1 MSFFTT
7 TSRIMGNSV
16 KHVLRNPWDSIT
28 AILVMTL
35 TVFVTSALGVMLY
48 SSDKML
54 AFLENRL
61 EVTAF
66 FAENTTEDYILA
78 IKQELEAQRDEMGV
92 EQVRYISQ
100 DEALEIFKR
109 QNDSNP
115 ETLEFVT
122 ADILPASLSVSARQ
136 LADLQVLAERLAED
150 ERVEEVLYQR
160 DVAEKFEAW
169 SSRIRLV
176 GIGFSVYLLAM
187 SVLILLIV
195 MSLSIREFSKEIE
208 VMRLVGAST
217 GYIRW
222 PFIFDGIF
230 YGVFAAVVSTI
241 GIYFLLPY
249 VQQFSNELVGGLV
262 LFDNVYLFTVY
273 VFALSTGLGIV
284 LGVTGSILAIR
295 KHLKV

>member
-7 TSRIMGNSV
+7 TSRIIGNSV
-16 KHVLRNPWDSIT
+16 KHVTRNPWDSIT
-28 AILVMTL
+28 AVLVMTL
-35 TVFVTSALGVMLY
+35 TVFVTSALGVILY

-54 AFLENRL
+54 EFLENRL

-66 FAENTTEDYILA
+66 FSENTTEEYVLA
-78 IKQELEAQRDEMGV
+78 IKQELELQGDVLGV
-92 EQVRYISQ
+92 DQVRYISQ

-122 ADILPASLSVSARQ
+122 ADILPASLSVSAHQ

-169 SSRIRLV
+169 SSRIRLI
-176 GIGFSVYLLAM
+176 GIGFSVYLLTM
-187 SVLILLIV
+187 STLILLIV

-222 PFIFDGIF
+222 PFIFDGVF
-230 YGVFAAVVSTI
+230 YGVLAAVISTI
-241 GIYFLLPY
+241 GIFFLLPY
-249 VQQFSNELVGGLV
+249 VQQFSDELVSGLV
-262 LFDNVYLFTVY
+262 LFDNIYLFTGY
-273 VFALSTGLGIV
+273 VFVMSAGLGII

-295 KHLKV
+295 KHLRV

>member
-1 MSFFTT
+1 MSIFTT
-7 TSRIMGNSV
+7 TSRVMANSI
-16 KHVLRNPWDSIT
+16 KHILRNPWDSIT

-54 AFLENRL
+54 AYLENRL

-66 FAENTTEDYILA
+66 FSENTTEDYILA
-78 IKQELEAQRDEMGV
+78 IKQELEVQSEAIGV

-109 QNDSNP
+109 QNQNNP

-122 ADILPASLSVSARQ
+122 ADILPASLSVSARS
-136 LADLQVLAERLAED
+136 LNDLQLLAERLEED
-150 ERVEEVLYQR
+150 ERVEDVLYQR
-160 DVAEKFEAW
+160 DIAEKFEAW
-169 SSRIRLV
+169 NSRIRMV
-176 GIGFSVYLLAM
+176 GIVFSIYLLAM

-222 PFIFDGIF
+222 PFILDGAF
-230 YGVFAAVVSTI
+230 YGFFAAVVSTI
-241 GIYFLLPY
+241 GIFFLLPY
-249 VQQFSNELVGGLV
+249 VQQFSNELVSGLV
-262 LFDNVYLFTVY
+262 LFDNMYLFTAY
-273 VFALSTGLGIV
+273 VFLGSLALGVI
-284 LGVTGSILAIR
+284 LGVTGSLLAIR
-295 KHLKV
+295 KQLRV

>member
-1 MSFFTT
+1 
-7 TSRIMGNSV
+7 MGNSV

>member
-1 MSFFTT
+1 MA
-7 TSRIMGNSV
+7 NSI
-16 KHVLRNPWDSIT
+16 KHILRNPWDSIT

-54 AFLENRL
+54 AYLENRL

-66 FAENTTEDYILA
+66 FSENTTEDYILA
-78 IKQELEAQRDEMGV
+78 IKQELEVQSEAIGV

-109 QNDSNP
+109 QNQNNP

-122 ADILPASLSVSARQ
+122 ADILPASLSVSARS
-136 LADLQVLAERLAED
+136 LNDLQLLAERLEED
-150 ERVEEVLYQR
+150 ERVEDVLYQR
-160 DVAEKFEAW
+160 DIAEKFEAW
-169 SSRIRLV
+169 NSRIRMV
-176 GIGFSVYLLAM
+176 GIVFSIYLLAM

-222 PFIFDGIF
+222 PFILDGAF
-230 YGVFAAVVSTI
+230 YGFFAAVVSTI
-241 GIYFLLPY
+241 GIFFLLPY
-249 VQQFSNELVGGLV
+249 VQQFSNELVSGLV
-262 LFDNVYLFTVY
+262 LFDNMYLFTAY
-273 VFALSTGLGIV
+273 VFVGSLALGVI
-284 LGVTGSILAIR
+284 LGVTGSLLAIR
-295 KHLKV
+295 KQLRV

>member
-1 MSFFTT
+1 MSIFTT
-7 TSRIMGNSV
+7 TSRVVANSI
-16 KHVLRNPWDSIT
+16 KHILRNPWDSIT

-35 TVFVTSALGVMLY
+35 TVFVTSALGVMLF

-54 AFLENRL
+54 AYLENRL

-66 FAENTTEDYILA
+66 FSENTTEDYILA
-78 IKQELEAQRDEMGV
+78 IKQELEVQSEAIGV

-109 QNDSNP
+109 QNQNNP

-122 ADILPASLSVSARQ
+122 ADILPASLSVSARS
-136 LADLQVLAERLAED
+136 LNDLQLLAERLEED
-150 ERVEEVLYQR
+150 ERVEDVLYQR
-160 DVAEKFEAW
+160 DIAEKFEAW
-169 SSRIRLV
+169 NSRIRMV
-176 GIGFSVYLLAM
+176 GIVFSIYLLAM

-222 PFIFDGIF
+222 PFILDGAF
-230 YGVFAAVVSTI
+230 YGFFAAVVSTI
-241 GIYFLLPY
+241 GIFFLLPY
-249 VQQFSNELVGGLV
+249 VQQFSNELVSGLV
-262 LFDNVYLFTVY
+262 LFDNMYLFTAY
-273 VFALSTGLGIV
+273 VFLGSLALGVI
-284 LGVTGSILAIR
+284 LGVTGSLLAIR
-295 KHLKV
+295 KQLRV

>member
-1 MSFFTT
+1 MSILTT
-7 TSRIMGNSV
+7 TSRVVANSI
-16 KHVLRNPWDSIT
+16 KHILRNPWDSIT

-35 TVFVTSALGVMLY
+35 TVFVTSALGVMLF

-54 AFLENRL
+54 AYLENRL

-66 FAENTTEDYILA
+66 FSENTTEDYILA
-78 IKQELEAQRDEMGV
+78 IKQELEVQSEAIGV

-109 QNDSNP
+109 QNQNNP

-122 ADILPASLSVSARQ
+122 ADILPASLSVSARS
-136 LADLQVLAERLAED
+136 LNDLQLLAERLEED
-150 ERVEEVLYQR
+150 ERVEDVLYQR
-160 DVAEKFEAW
+160 DIAEKFEAW
-169 SSRIRLV
+169 NSRIRMV
-176 GIGFSVYLLAM
+176 GIVFSIYLLAM

-222 PFIFDGIF
+222 PFILDGAF
-230 YGVFAAVVSTI
+230 YGFFAAVVSTI
-241 GIYFLLPY
+241 GIFFLLPY
-249 VQQFSNELVGGLV
+249 VQQFSNELVSGLV
-262 LFDNVYLFTVY
+262 LFDNMYLFTAY
-273 VFALSTGLGIV
+273 VFLGSLALGVI
-284 LGVTGSILAIR
+284 LGVTGSLLAIR
-295 KHLKV
+295 KQLRV

>member
-1 MSFFTT
+1 MSIFTT
-7 TSRIMGNSV
+7 SSRVMGNSV
-16 KHVLRNPWDSIT
+16 KHILRNPWDSIT

-66 FAENTTEDYILA
+66 FSENTTEDYILA
-78 IKQELEAQRDEMGV
+78 IKQELEVQSGAMGV

-109 QNDSNP
+109 QNNNNP

-122 ADILPASLSVSARQ
+122 ADILPASLSVSARRIE
-136 LADLQVLAERLAED
+136 DLQIIAERFAED
-150 ERVEEVLYQR
+150 ERVEDVLYQR
-160 DVAEKFEAW
+160 DIAEKFEAW
-169 SSRIRLV
+169 STRIRLV
-176 GIGFSVYLLAM
+176 GVGFSVYLLAM

-222 PFIFDGIF
+222 PFILDGVF

-241 GIYFLLPY
+241 GVFLLLPY
-249 VQQFSNELVGGLV
+249 VQQFSNELVSGLV
-262 LFDNVYLFTVY
+262 LFENTYLFTMY
-273 VFALSTGLGIV
+273 VFAGSLA
-284 LGVTGSILAIR
+284 LGVILGVIGSVLAIR

>member
-1 MSFFTT
+1 MSIFTT
-7 TSRIMGNSV
+7 TSRVMANSI
-16 KHVLRNPWDSIT
+16 KHILRNPWDSIT

-54 AFLENRL
+54 AYLENRL

-66 FAENTTEDYILA
+66 FSENTTEDYILA
-78 IKQELEAQRDEMGV
+78 IKQELEVQSEAIGV

-109 QNDSNP
+109 QNQNNP

-122 ADILPASLSVSARQ
+122 ADILPASLSVSARS
-136 LADLQVLAERLAED
+136 LNDLQLLAERLEED
-150 ERVEEVLYQR
+150 ERVEDVLYQR
-160 DVAEKFEAW
+160 DIAEKFEAW
-169 SSRIRLV
+169 NSRIRMV
-176 GIGFSVYLLAM
+176 GIVFSIYLLAM

-222 PFIFDGIF
+222 PFILDGAF
-230 YGVFAAVVSTI
+230 YGFFAAVVSTI
-241 GIYFLLPY
+241 GIFFLLPY
-249 VQQFSNELVGGLV
+249 VQQFSNELVSGLV
-262 LFDNVYLFTVY
+262 LFDNMYLFTAY
-273 VFALSTGLGIV
+273 VFVGSLALGVI
-284 LGVTGSILAIR
+284 LGVTGSLLAIR
-295 KHLKV
+295 KQLRV